1 MKGVSPEDFVAV
13 HLVDQTNDHIL
24 SDKAKRQV
32 VVDDIAYKPPKKSA
46 KKTGGDDD
54 EDDGGSAPPN
64 AIGKRLKE
72 IRAVMSNLPE
82 ANDDDD
88 EEDDEDERPAKKAKS
103 DDVEAYAKAMRL
115 YSKMKNDDLKSVL
128 RWNLGYGTTGT
139 KDILLLR

>member
-13 HLVDQTNDHIL
+13 HLVDQTNDLIL
-24 SDKAKRQV
+24 SDKAKRQEV
-32 VVDDIAYKPPKKSA
+32 VNDIAYKPPKKSA
-46 KKTGGDDD
+46 KKKGGDDD
-54 EDDGGSAPPN
+54 EDDDDDGAPPN

-82 ANDDDD
+82 ANDD
-88 EEDDEDERPAKKAKS
+88 EEDEDERPAKKAKS
-103 DDVEAYAKAMRL
+103 DDIDAYAKAMSL

-139 KDILLLR
+139 KDVLLLR